1 MKRRRFIAAAALGL
15 VPGMPGMLRAAEPV
29 HAMRF
34 SALAPGA
41 ALPPEFRPYA
51 FAGQERRTQYD
62 LMADAGLTVLR
73 ARAEASTAG
82 IIRDL
87 KVDPATHPLLAWRW
101 KATRIPEKA
110 DLRTKAGDDYAARL
124 YVTFDLRLA
133 TLPFGERFGVTLA
146 RIIYGEDVPSAA
158 LCYVWASNAA
168 VGTIAPNAYTGRV
181 QMIVVESG
189 TAHLGAWRE
198 YQRDIVADYRRA
210 FGAAPPAVSGV
221 VVSTDTDNTAGRAE
235 AYYGDIEFR
244 ARPTS

>member
-1 MKRRRFIAAAALGL
+1 MRRRRFLAAAALGL
-15 VPGMPGMLRAAEPV
+15 LPGAGRAAEPV

-34 SALAPGA
+34 SALAAGA
-41 ALPPEFRPYA
+41 PLPPEYRAYA
-51 FAGQERRTQYD
+51 FAGQGKRTQYE
-62 LMADAGLTVLR
+62 LVEDAGRTVLR

-87 KVDPATHPLLAWRW
+87 SVDPAAHPLLAWRW
-101 KATRIPEKA
+101 KATRLPEKA

-133 TLPFGERFGVTLA
+133 ALPFGERFGVSVA

-158 LCYVWASNAA
+158 LCYVWASGAA

-189 TAHLGAWRE
+189 PRHLGAWRDYE
-198 YQRDIVADYRRA
+198 RDVAADYRRA

-221 VVSTDTDNTAGRAE
+221 VVSTDTDNTGERAE
-235 AYYGDIEFR
+235 AYYGDIAFR

>member
-1 MKRRRFIAAAALGL
+1 VKRRRFLAAAALGL
-15 VPGMPGMLRAAEPV
+15 LPGAPRAAEPV

-41 ALPPEFRPYA
+41 PLPPEFRAYA
-51 FAGQERRTQYD
+51 FDGQERRTQYE
-62 LMADAGLTVLR
+62 LVADAGRTVLR

-87 KVDPATHPLLAWRW
+87 KVDPATHPVLAWRW
-101 KATRIPEKA
+101 KATRLPEKA
-110 DLRTKAGDDYAARL
+110 DLRSKAGDDYAARL

-133 TLPFGERFGVTLA
+133 ALPFGERVGVTLA
-146 RIIYGEDVPSAA
+146 RIIYGGDVPSAA
-158 LCYVWASNAA
+158 LCYVWATRAP

-189 TAHLGAWRE
+189 TAHLGAWRAYE
-198 YQRDIVADYRRA
+198 RDVAADYRRA

-221 VVSTDTDNTAGRAE
+221 VVSTDTDNTGARAE
-235 AYYGDIEFR
+235 TYYGDIAFR